1 MLFEL
6 VIFGG
11 TVFWVIFG
19 LYIMA
24 LFSFG
29 EEEGGYRAAL
39 LLLGGAIF
47 YAISRPPIISWEWI
61 VSYFVVGLV
70 WWFLIFNV
78 RLAKLRRYLKGN
90 PEFIVGEKLLTQV
103 YKEVTKINSASG
115 LEYKDSVLIKT
126 MPNEFVSI
134 YNYEPSPTTFFDRTL
149 CWPISMVKF
158 ACADLATMIYDQIV
172 DSLVNYK
179 KKFLGLK

>member
-6 VIFGG
+6 VMFGG

-19 LYIMA
+19 LYILA

-39 LLLGGAIF
+39 LILGGAIF
-47 YAISRPPIISWEWI
+47 YGISKPPIISWQWI
-61 VSYFVVGLV
+61 VSYFAVGLV

-78 RLAKLRRYLKGN
+78 RLAKLRRYIKKN
-90 PEFIVGEKLLTQV
+90 SEFVIDGRLLTKV
-103 YKEVTKINSASG
+103 YKQVTKIEKG
-115 LEYKDSVLIKT
+115 TGREYQDSELIKS
-126 MPNEFVSI
+126 MPNEFQQI
-134 YNYEPSPTTFFDRTL
+134 YNYEPSSTTFFDRTL

-158 ACADLATMIYDQIV
+158 ACADMASMIYDQIM